1 MRFTHTDVINDFV
14 GLIGYCALTKR
25 DSVENDFAACEKCI
39 FQPSPG
45 SACPVRLLE
54 DNYRLSDLFR
64 RARILDDQAVENERR
79 IFK

>member
-14 GLIGYCALTKR
+14 GLIGYCALTKL
-25 DSVENDFAACEKCI
+25 DLAENNFAACEKCI

-64 RARILDDQAVENERR
+64 RARILEEQADEEWRNS
-79 IFK
+79 K